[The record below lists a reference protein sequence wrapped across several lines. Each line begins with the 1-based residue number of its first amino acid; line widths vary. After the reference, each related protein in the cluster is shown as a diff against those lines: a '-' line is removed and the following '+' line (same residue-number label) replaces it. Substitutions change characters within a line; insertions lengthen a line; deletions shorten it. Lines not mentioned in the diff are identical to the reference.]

1 MCARLRPVGGSTTSR
16 PSVARRA
23 DGERGVVEEVEF
35 FGAPGRLFGV
45 AHLPAG
51 PARDLGVV
59 ICSPVLCD
67 FGANYRR
74 EVALAR
80 RLAAAGVPVLRYHPR
95 GCGHSDGDRV
105 DLTLDTLTADA
116 ATALAHAPDRLG
128 VPRVAVLATRFA
140 ALAAAAATRGTGVP
154 LALWEPVTTPRA
166 YFRAGLRA
174 RAVGRLAQAGE
185 AEEPEDEL
193 ARQGWLDVLGIPVG
207 RALYE
212 TPADRT
218 LAAALGDRTEPPLVV
233 RFADGP
239 DLGVEADV
247 RLCPCDE
254 SWWFIP
260 DRAAPG
266 DEVVAVT
273 ADWFLAHSGLASLT
287 ADTRGGDARPLWGTS
302 GPCSCRPRRASCW
315 PW

>member
-1 MCARLRPVGGSTTSR
+1 MGGSTTSR

-35 FGAPGRLFGV
+35 FGAPERLFGV

-218 LAAALGDRTEPPLVV
+218 LAAALGDRTEPPLVRAV
-233 RFADGP
+233 RGRPGP
-239 DLGVEADV
+239 GRRGRRPAVPV
-247 RLCPCDE
+247 RRVVVVHP
-254 SWWFIP
+254 
-260 DRAAPG
+260 RPG
-266 DEVVAVT
+266 
-273 ADWFLAHSGLASLT
+273 
-287 ADTRGGDARPLWGTS
+287 
-302 GPCSCRPRRASCW
+302 RPRRRGGGGHGRLVPGPQRSGVSHRGY
-315 PW
+315 PR